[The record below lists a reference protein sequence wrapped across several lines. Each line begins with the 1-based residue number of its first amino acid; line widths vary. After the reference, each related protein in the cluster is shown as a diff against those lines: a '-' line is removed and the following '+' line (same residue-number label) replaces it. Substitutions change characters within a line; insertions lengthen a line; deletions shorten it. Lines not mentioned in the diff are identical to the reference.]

1 MIIGHNALQIPSNAA
16 VAVLITLRCHPAI
29 AITTVIANAIRHA
42 LYPGNFRILIAT
54 INQMMGSNARMNL
67 INI

>member
-1 MIIGHNALQIPSNAA
+1 
-16 VAVLITLRCHPAI
+16 
-29 AITTVIANAIRHA
+29 VIANAIRHA

-67 INI
+67 INM